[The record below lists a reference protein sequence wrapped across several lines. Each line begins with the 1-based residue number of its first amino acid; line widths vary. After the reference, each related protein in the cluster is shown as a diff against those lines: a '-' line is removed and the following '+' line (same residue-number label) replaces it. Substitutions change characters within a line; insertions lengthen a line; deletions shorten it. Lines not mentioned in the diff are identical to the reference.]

1 MSNWNLNEVSTS
13 QKTEKKEYKK
23 VDYLKT
29 PGSYTCTVNGQL
41 SEKEMEGYTGSP
53 FLDFIMYTSDGK
65 KTKARFWTPKETD
78 APKTADFKRKLLKEF
93 MINCGVKDF
102 TNMSDALDQVIGKR
116 LQVCFTTQ
124 EYIGTDRETNEPVVR
139 TSLQYKFSK
148 KVGETIKYDAKYNRT
163 LSPEQT
169 MQYNELH
176 KLWSETKTTVEDD
189 DNLPF

>member
-23 VDYLKT
+23 VDYLRT

-53 FLDFIMYTSDGK
+53 FLDFILYTSDGK

-93 MINCGVKDF
+93 MINCGVK
-102 TNMSDALDQVIGKR
+102 
-116 LQVCFTTQ
+116 
-124 EYIGTDRETNEPVVR
+124 E
-139 TSLQYKFSK
+139 FSK
-148 KVGETIKYDAKYNRT
+148 KVGETIKYDAKYNRK
-163 LSPEQT
+163 LSPEQN
-169 MQYNELH
+169 MQYIELH